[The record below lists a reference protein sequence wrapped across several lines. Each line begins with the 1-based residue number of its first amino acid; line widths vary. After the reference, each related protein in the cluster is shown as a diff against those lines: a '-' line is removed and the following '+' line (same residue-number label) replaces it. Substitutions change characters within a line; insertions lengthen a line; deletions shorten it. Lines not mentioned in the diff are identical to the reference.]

1 MSTLICPGR
10 WERLLLCTDGS
21 PASQGAVNA
30 ALALGRACGS
40 QVQALH
46 VVEINPIF
54 EAQLADRL
62 GLLEEEIVAPLKAQA
77 AQLGVALTTR
87 VCRSEVPPAAIAEVA
102 EKFKPDLIFMGRHG
116 RSGLTR
122 LMLGSVTAR
131 VIGLTPFKVLVVPRG
146 ATLSFQRLLVA
157 SDGSP
162 DSEAAWEEA
171 LAIARGA
178 GSQLLAVAVAREEG
192 EFPQV
197 LARLDGLR
205 AAANRQGV
213 PVETRVLQGVPDDAI
228 VQAALHSQADLIL
241 MGCRGRTGLSR
252 LLLGSVAERVI
263 GQTPC
268 PVMIVKRR

>member
-46 VVEINPIF
+46 VVEVNPLF
-54 EAQLADRL
+54 EAQLADQL
-62 GLLEEEIVAPLKAQA
+62 GFLEEEIVAPLKAQA
-77 AQLGVALTTR
+77 AQLGVALSTR
-87 VCRSEVPPAAIAEVA
+87 VCRSEAPHAAIAEVA
-102 EKFKPDLIFMGRHG
+102 EKFQPDLIFMGRHG
-116 RSGLTR
+116 RSGLAR

-131 VIGLTPFKVLVVPRG
+131 VIGLSPFKVLVVPRG

-171 LAIARGA
+171 LAIARAA
-178 GSQLLAVAVAREEG
+178 GSKLLAVAVAREEG

-197 LARLDGLR
+197 LARLDRLL

-213 PVETRVLQGVPDDAI
+213 AVETRMLQGVPDDAI
-228 VQAALHSQADLIL
+228 VQAALQSQADLIL
-241 MGCRGRTGLSR
+241 MGRHGRTGLSR

>member
-1 MSTLICPGR
+1 M
-10 WERLLLCTDGS
+10 
-21 PASQGAVNA
+21 
-30 ALALGRACGS
+30 
-40 QVQALH
+40 
-46 VVEINPIF
+46 
-54 EAQLADRL
+54 
-62 GLLEEEIVAPLKAQA
+62 
-77 AQLGVALTTR
+77 
-87 VCRSEVPPAAIAEVA
+87 CRSEAPPAAIAEVA

-116 RSGLTR
+116 RGGLTR

-131 VIGLTPFKVLVVPRG
+131 VIGLSPFKVLVVPRG

-171 LAIARGA
+171 LAIARAA

-197 LARLDGLR
+197 LARLDRLL
-205 AAANRQGV
+205 AAANRQEV
-213 PVETRVLQGVPDDAI
+213 PVETRMLQGVPDDAI
-228 VQAALHSQADLIL
+228 VQAALDSQSDLIL
-241 MGCRGRTGLSR
+241 MGSRGRTGLSR

-268 PVMIVKRR
+268 PVMIVKRK